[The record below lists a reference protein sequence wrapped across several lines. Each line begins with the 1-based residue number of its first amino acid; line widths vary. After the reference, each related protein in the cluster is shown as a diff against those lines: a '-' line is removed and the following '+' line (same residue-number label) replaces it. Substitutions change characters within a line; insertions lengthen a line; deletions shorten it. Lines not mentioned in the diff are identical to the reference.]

1 MKTLSVVLSLCALLL
16 CASSAQAYTAYNHID
31 IKVCIIDAGSP
42 ENCAIWVPAGG
53 TYHSQRG
60 DVWRDVWIGWD
71 DPANGDCKL
80 SQRIFTI
87 PEKGSVKIYDTEMK
101 TYTSGGKLKATVP
114 MVKRPCSQ
122 RLK

>member
-1 MKTLSVVLSLCALLL
+1 MKALFALMLLATALLL
-16 CASSAQAYTAYNHID
+16 PTSAQAYTAYNHID

-42 ENCAIWVPAGG
+42 ESCAIWIPAGG
-53 TYHSQRG
+53 TYHSQKG
-60 DVWRDVWIGWD
+60 DVWQEVWIGWD
-71 DPANGDCKL
+71 DPAKGDCKL

-87 PEKGSVKIYDTEMK
+87 PEKGSVKIYDTEVK
-101 TYTSGGKLKATVP
+101 TYTSDGKLKVTVP